1 MKENKIDI
9 AKLII
14 ENMPQHT
21 ELRKRTIKTR
31 LETQF
36 CISVCDGI
44 FFIIKSIIS
53 NYIFQPPFIFER
65 KKMMCD

>member
-31 LETQF
+31 LETSRN
-36 CISVCDGI
+36 ILYNLD
-44 FFIIKSIIS
+44 KA
-53 NYIFQPPFIFER
+53 
-65 KKMMCD
+65 